1 MLKTRG
7 ELVFSSKLRLWSLC
21 TGQTPSIM
29 SWTFFGDR
37 NYNCK
42 SRFFLSFGKTTI
54 SVNEG
59 EEYIAK
65 TLGSCKLYVLWYD
78 NLTARASGSPQK
90 SLIFSWLALKK
101 LYTNENFVC
110 ASREFWWLIFPFIK

>member
-1 MLKTRG
+1 
-7 ELVFSSKLRLWSLC
+7 
-21 TGQTPSIM
+21 
-29 SWTFFGDR
+29 

-78 NLTARASGSPQK
+78 NLTARVSGRPKK
-90 SLIFSWLALKK
+90 SLFALC
-101 LYTNENFVC
+101 LTP
-110 ASREFWWLIFPFIK
+110 SRQLL